1 MTDKEKWIRIEDDKE
16 VTDEMLEA
24 QTVAKRMFRINFK
37 VIEDKM
43 NKKILEQLKNNDS
56 KLKTLNLCNKKIEI
70 SQIFEIAKALQDND
84 SLKELDLSYNKI
96 GDEGAEALAEALK
109 INKGL
114 NTLIL
119 EFNIIG
125 DAGAKSLAEALKTN
139 DTLKSI
145 KLCTNHIGDE
155 GAEALAEALKINKGL
170 NEFYLNDVRIS
181 HCVKKKLFNVLEVNK
196 NLDKFII
203 NNCDIKKL
211 VKDLYIKEK
220 ILIISNKRFVIDKIV
235 DFGWHDGSDDML
247 SKEQSFFEVNSQQ
260 CCFPHSI
267 FCHHFWDSRD
277 LQMYFDFIVKE
288 LETIINQS
296 KQLNSGEISFG
307 KAIID
312 EKGCRLL

>member
-170 NEFYLNDVRIS
+170 NEFYLSDVNIS

-220 ILIISNKRFVIDKIV
+220 ILIIKNKRFVIDKIV
-235 DFGWHDGSDDML
+235 DFGWAVDEKFRIYFQVNNDR
-247 SKEQSFFEVNSQQ
+247 FF
-260 CCFPHSI
+260 FPHDI
-267 FCHHFWDSRD
+267 YYFRDSRD
-277 LQMYFDFIVKE
+277 SQMYFDFIVKE

-296 KQLNSGEISFG
+296 KQLNSGQISFG
-307 KAIID
+307 KVIV
-312 EKGCRLL
+312 G

>member
-203 NNCDIKKL
+203 NCDVKKL

-220 ILIISNKRFVIDKIV
+220 ILIIKNSRYIIDKLV
-235 DFGWHDGSDDML
+235 GFGWAVDEKFRIYFQVNNDR
-247 SKEQSFFEVNSQQ
+247 FF
-260 CCFPHSI
+260 FPHDI
-267 FCHHFWDSRD
+267 YYFRDSRD
-277 LQMYFDFIVKE
+277 SQMYFDFIVKE

-296 KQLNSGEISFG
+296 KQLNSGQISFG
-307 KAIID
+307 KVIV
-312 EKGCRLL
+312 G